1 VNQPTVTSTPSR
13 QLTQL
18 LLPLLLL
25 SCDPRPPLP
34 PPQLRSHTT
43 DGSLPWLDGGFKDAE
58 HFHGDA
64 FGDYQLWVM
73 RDELIPQYYK

>member
-1 VNQPTVTSTPSR
+1 LAGWVHKGLHPSPWAN
-13 QLTQL
+13 TAAAAAAAAAVF
-18 LLPLLLL
+18 
-25 SCDPRPPLP
+25 SS
-34 PPQLRSHTT
+34 PQLRSHVS
-43 DGSLPWLDGGFKDAE
+43 DGALPWLDGGYKDWE